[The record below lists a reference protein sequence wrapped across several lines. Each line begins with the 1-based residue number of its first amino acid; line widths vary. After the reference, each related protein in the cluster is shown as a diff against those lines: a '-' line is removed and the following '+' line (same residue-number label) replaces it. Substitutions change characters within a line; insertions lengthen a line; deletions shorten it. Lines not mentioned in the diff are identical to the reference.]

1 MKLPAIP
8 GVLVAALFLLAFP
21 AAGASTAD
29 LREWKFRVL
38 LNDDEIGFHNFRL
51 ESSNGLTYLDS
62 QASFDVRVLFFTAY
76 RYRHSNR
83 ETWSGSCLESI
94 ESDTNA
100 NGKPVKVTGQRE
112 ADGFV
117 VEAMGEAA
125 QLDDCVMSFAYWNPN
140 ILQRSRLLNAQ
151 TGEYLDVDI
160 QPQPDETLVFRG
172 AETLASRYRIS
183 GRDLRIDLWYS
194 AENEWLAL
202 ESLAK
207 GGRIIRYERT

>member
-1 MKLPAIP
+1 MKLSASR
-8 GVLVAALFLLAFP
+8 GARAAAMFLLAFGT
-21 AAGASTAD
+21 ASASTAD

-51 ESSNGLTYLDS
+51 ETIEGLKHLDS

-83 ETWSGSCLESI
+83 ETWTGSCLESI

-100 NGKPVKVTGQRE
+100 NGKPVKVSGQRE
-112 ADGFV
+112 AGGFV

-125 QLDDCVMSFAYWNPN
+125 QLDDCVMSFAYWDPN

-160 QPQPDETLVFRG
+160 QSQPDETLLFRG
-172 AETLASRYRIS
+172 AETPASRYRIS
-183 GRDLRIDLWYS
+183 GKDLRIDIWYS

-207 GGRIIRYERT
+207 GGRIIRYELT